1 MIKRAILTELTGA
14 VDDDGLAMRGDQVLI
29 FQHFQNT
36 TNGFAGAA
44 DDLADFLTSD
54 FDLHPIRVRH
64 GIGLFRQ
71 IQQRLSDTP
80 GDVKEGEVTY
90 FSEVTCKRRAIWEER
105 RIRIS
110 GLTWINWRNFL

>member
-90 FSEVTCKRRAIWEER
+90 FFR
-105 RIRIS
+105 
-110 GLTWINWRNFL
+110 GDL